1 MEEGEDSVEMFE
13 RETGRTEME
22 TKDLKTI
29 KNGFANQQLG
39 TTYKVESW
47 NALIDM
53 NSHFIWMSTIS

>member
-39 TTYKVESW
+39 TTYKVES
-47 NALIDM
+47 
-53 NSHFIWMSTIS
+53 